1 MFGWGSNDY
10 GQLGCGTEKRF
21 VKEPTVIEVF
31 KKIEFKNFEKN
42 SPLIM
47 VVIGTN
53 KSDQNRFRPASY
65 TLPDSW

>member
-31 KKIEFKNFEKN
+31 KNKN
-42 SPLIM
+42 SKKA
-47 VVIGTN
+47 VH
-53 KSDQNRFRPASY
+53 
-65 TLPDSW
+65 